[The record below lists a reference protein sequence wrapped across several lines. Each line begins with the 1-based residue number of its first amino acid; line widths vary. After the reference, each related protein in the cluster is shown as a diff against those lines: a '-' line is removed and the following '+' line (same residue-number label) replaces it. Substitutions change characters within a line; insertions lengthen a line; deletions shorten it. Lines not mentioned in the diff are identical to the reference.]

1 MFCTIISDAYKNDE
15 REKMYEWI
23 DDLCSPRDNWGW
35 ASNGVYC
42 YWNYKTKEI
51 LYIGLASDLG
61 NRFRQHNGLV
71 NCDENGCKIKEIN
84 NYFEANEKLGFS
96 IIVQPSRQQISNFR
110 NSNTP
115 LHHLNSD
122 ENDTLK
128 ENLGSIE
135 GNLIKAHELCY
146 GKIPCWN
153 KINGAIS
160 RSDFNDFSILDF
172 LVLKRISF
180 LNAKSSLRELSKNNE
195 FAFHEYAV
203 LHAVRH
209 MNVYHPNRCSF
220 LEMIQEFEKIDIF
233 ANVHNYKGIY
243 EYINNHNLSI

>member
-23 DDLCSPRDNWGW
+23 DDLCSPSDTWGW
-35 ASNGVYC
+35 ASNGIYC
-42 YWNYKTKEI
+42 YWDYKTKEI

-61 NRFRQHNGLV
+61 NRFKQHNGLI

-84 NYFEANEKLGFS
+84 KYFETNEKLGFS
-96 IIVQPSRQQISNFR
+96 IIVQSPFEQIPNFR
-110 NSNTP
+110 NSKTP
-115 LHHLNSD
+115 LHDLNSE

-135 GNLIKAHELCY
+135 GNLIKAHELY
-146 GKIPCWN
+146 HGKIPCWN
-153 KINGAIS
+153 KINGAVS
-160 RSDFNDFSILDF
+160 KTDFRDFSIFDN
-172 LVLKRISF
+172 LVLKNVSF
-180 LNAKSSLRELSKNNE
+180 LNAKSSLRELAINE
-195 FAFHEYAV
+195 RFAFYEFGV

-209 MNVYHPNRCSF
+209 MNMHRLSNISF
-220 LEMIQEFEKIDIF
+220 LEMIQNFEKIDQF
-233 ANVHNYKGIY
+233 VHIHDYKGIY